1 MKINKQ
7 NYPEYVAKKTKGSPL
22 LADCI
27 KAFVFGGAI
36 CALGECVRGLL
47 LYFGV
52 SAEDTRIW
60 LPVIM
65 IFLGAALT
73 GCGIYD
79 RLARHGGAGTAI
91 PITGFS
97 NSIVSSAMEFKKEGW
112 VLGLGA
118 KIFQIAGPVIAYGTV
133 ASVVYGIV
141 YWITTLF

>member
-27 KAFVFGGAI
+27 KASLFGGAI
-36 CALGECVRGLL
+36 CAAGECVRGLL

-79 RLARHGGAGTAI
+79 RLARHGGAGTSI

-97 NSIVSSAMEFKKEGW
+97 NSITSAAMEFKQEGF
-112 VLGLGA
+112 VLGVGA
-118 KIFQIAGPVIAYGTV
+118 NMFKIAGPVIVYGTV
-133 ASVVYGIV
+133 ASVIYGVV

>member
-1 MKINKQ
+1 MKINQ
-7 NYPEYVAKKTKGSPL
+7 ENYGEYVDKKTKGSPL

-36 CALGECVRGLL
+36 CTAGEGIRRLL
-47 LYFGV
+47 LYFRLPE
-52 SAEDTRIW
+52 EDGKIW
-60 LPVIM
+60 LPIIM

-79 RLARHGGAGTAI
+79 KLARHGGAGTSI

-97 NSIVSSAMEFKKEGW
+97 NSIVASAMEFKKEGF
-112 VLGLGA
+112 VLGVGA
-118 KIFQIAGPVIAYGTV
+118 KMFTIAGPVILYGTV
-133 ASVVYGIV
+133 ASVVYGVI